1 MELII
6 SNEITIHDPTQE
18 VRQWIYDKLKVPN
31 PEYANKVKLGLWI
44 GNTPKELKLYRTSGD
59 SIIIP
64 YGVEKSLYYAFPELT
79 EVPTKRVFAENKPV
93 DYNAD
98 IKLYPYQ
105 ENAVNSLLRA
115 QGGILQ
121 SKAGSGKTRMGIALI
136 CALGKKTLWLTHT
149 NELLNQS
156 YNAAAEFIDK
166 KLLGK
171 ITAGKIHI
179 ADGIT
184 FATVQTLSKADLN
197 ALRYEWDMIVV
208 DECFSCDTLIST
220 IDGYK
225 KIKDID
231 YGDMVLSYNHDTCK
245 AEYKPVVYKFCKGA
259 ENVLTVTTEFGKMV
273 LTGNH
278 PVYTQRGYIK
288 AEELTNGDYV
298 LQDMSETCRFIRNAK
313 NNKKSLQIKGICVLF
328 KRMFKNWCNMSK
340 YLDGRKTKKSF
351 GTDERAEQ
359 DRSIYKAKTVNENKQ
374 PYEQPRDKGKGIK
387 DIKRTRS
394 QTAYKR
400 WKWNRTDRATEN
412 VNGCVDGIRN
422 DSRICNT
429 NKEKTRGLS
438 YLLQDRYSNS
448 KQNGGNRDRR
458 KFTLL
463 TKKTRTGQEENKF
476 FKWVRVESIKVQE
489 QTSDGT
495 FSGLCAD
502 GNVYNIGVE
511 DNHNYFANDILVHN
525 CHRCAGTI
533 NKATMFSKVLNNL
546 AARYKYGLS
555 ATLHRA
561 DGLIL
566 CTYALLGGVA
576 HTVPDNVV
584 NTMRVEIQK
593 KETGVQISRQCLDTD
608 GTLVYSKLINYL
620 AGHEKRNWQIVYDIV
635 ELYDK
640 KHSIILLSDRVDQ
653 LNNIYDM
660 LPDRAHDNAV
670 VLHGKVK
677 KDHRELALEQMR
689 NKEKHI
695 LLATYQLA
703 KEGLDVPCL
712 DRLLLATPV
721 KDYAIV
727 VQSVGR
733 IARVCEGK
741 GTPVVYDYV
750 DDIGFLQGMWKKR
763 CTSYRKDGCILRHWS
778 DTI

>member
-6 SNEITIHDPTQE
+6 SNEITIMDPTQE
-18 VRQWIYDKLKVPN
+18 VRQWVYDKLKVPN
-31 PEYANKVKLGLWI
+31 PEYANKLKMGLWI
-44 GNTPKELKLYRTSGD
+44 GNTPKELKLYRISGNN
-59 SIIIP
+59 IIIP
-64 YGVEKSLYYAFPELT
+64 YGTYKSLYNTFPHLKDIVT
-79 EVPTKRVFAENKPV
+79 SVDLSANKHV
-93 DYNAD
+93 NYNAN
-98 IKLYPYQ
+98 ISLYPYQ
-105 ENAVNSLLRA
+105 KNAVESLINA
-115 QGGILQ
+115 NGGILQ
-121 SKAGSGKTRMGIALI
+121 SKAGSGKTRMGIATI
-136 CALGKKTLWLTHT
+136 CRMGLKTLWLTHT

-156 YNAAAEFIDK
+156 YNSASEFIDK

-171 ITAGKIHI
+171 ITNGKMQI

-197 ALRYEWDMIVV
+197 ALKYEWDMVV
-208 DECFSCDTLIST
+208 TDECFSCDTLIST

-245 AEYKPVVYKFCKGA
+245 AEYKPVIYKFCKGA

-273 LTGNH
+273 LTRNH

-328 KRMFKNWCNMSK
+328 KRMLKNWCNISK
-340 YLDGRKTKKSF
+340 YLDGRKTEKGF
-351 GTDERAEQ
+351 GTYERTEQ
-359 DRSIYKAKTVNENKQ
+359 NRSVYQTKTVNENKQ
-374 PYEQPRDKGKGIK
+374 PYEQTRDKGKGIK

-394 QTAYKR
+394 QTACKM
-400 WKWNRTDRATEN
+400 WKWNRTYRATEN
-412 VNGCVDGIRN
+412 VNGCIDGIRN
-422 DSRICNT
+422 DSRICST

-448 KQNGGNRDRR
+448 KQNDSNRNRW

-463 TKKTRTGQEENKF
+463 TKKTRTGQEENRF
-476 FKWVRVESIKVQE
+476 FKWVRVESVEVQK

-495 FSGLCAD
+495 FSRLCAD

-525 CHRCAGTI
+525 CHRCSGTV

-561 DGLIL
+561 DGLIK
-566 CTYALLGGVA
+566 CTYALVGGVSY
-576 HTVPDNVV
+576 TVPDSVV
-584 NTMRVEIQK
+584 NTMRVKIQK
-593 KETGVQISRQCLDTD
+593 KDTGVQISRKCLDTD
-608 GTLVYSKLINYL
+608 GTLVYARLINYL
-620 AGHEKRNWQIVYDIV
+620 AEHVERNMQIVNDIKS
-635 ELYDK
+635 LK
-640 KHSIILLSDRVDQ
+640 GHSIILLSDRVGHLD
-653 LNNIYDM
+653 LLYEM
-660 LPDRAHDNAV
+660 LPEEQRKDAV
-670 VLHGKVK
+670 LLYGTVK
-677 KDHRELALEQMR
+677 KADREKALDDMR
-689 NKEKHI
+689 NKRKHI
-695 LLATYQLA
+695 LLATYSLA

-750 DDIGFLQGMWKKR
+750 DDIGFLENMWKKR
-763 CTSYRKDGCILRHWS
+763 CTSYKKDGCIL
-778 DTI
+778 

>member
-1 MELII
+1 MELTI
-6 SNEITIHDPTQE
+6 SNEITIHDSTPE

-31 PEYANKVKLGLWI
+31 PEYANKVRLGLWL
-44 GNTPKELKLYRTSGD
+44 GSTPKELKLYRVSGN

-64 YGVEKSLYYAFPELT
+64 YGVRNSLFHAFPELNT
-79 EVPTKRVFAENKPV
+79 YEHKCVFATNKPV
-93 DYNAD
+93 NYNAS
-98 IKLYPYQ
+98 IKLYDYQ
-105 ENAVNSLLRA
+105 ENAVQSLVRA
-115 QGGILQ
+115 SGGILQ

-171 ITAGKIHI
+171 ITAGKIQI

-184 FATVQTLSKADLN
+184 FATVQTLCKADLQ

-231 YGDMVLSYNHDTCK
+231 YGDMVLSYNHETCK
-245 AEYKPVVYKFCKGA
+245 AEYKPVIYKFCKGA
-259 ENVLTVTTEFGKMV
+259 ENILTVTTEFGRMV

-298 LQDMSETCRFIRNAK
+298 LQDMSETCRFIEKAEGDCKAK
-313 NNKKSLQIKGICVLF
+313 QIKGLRFLF
-328 KRMFKNWCNMSK
+328 ERLRSK
-340 YLDGRKTKKSF
+340 ITVDGRKKKKGF
-351 GTDERAEQ
+351 RTDERAEQ

-374 PYEQPRDKGKGIK
+374 PYEQTRDKGEGIK

-394 QTAYKR
+394 QTAYKG
-400 WKWNRTDRATEN
+400 WKWNRTYRTTEN
-412 VNGCVDGIRN
+412 VNGCIDGIRN
-422 DSRICNT
+422 DSRICST

-438 YLLQDRYSNS
+438 YLLQDRRSNS
-448 KQNGGNRDRR
+448 KQNDSNRNRR
-458 KFTLL
+458 KFALL
-463 TKKTRTGQEENKF
+463 AKKTRTGQEENRL
-476 FKWVRVESIKVQE
+476 FKWVRVESVEVQE

-495 FSGLCAD
+495 FNGLCAD

-525 CHRCAGTI
+525 CHRCAGTV
-533 NKATMFSKVLNNL
+533 NQATMFSKVLNNL
-546 AARYKYGLS
+546 AAPYKYGLT
-555 ATLHRA
+555 ATPHRA
-561 DGLIL
+561 DGLIK
-566 CTYALLGGVA
+566 CTYSLLGGVS
-576 HTVPDNVV
+576 HKVPDECA
-584 NTMRVEIQK
+584 NTMKVKIQK
-593 KETGVQISRQCLDTD
+593 KDTGIQKNRKCLDTD
-608 GTLVYSKLINYL
+608 GTLVYARLINYL
-620 AGHEKRNWQIVYDIV
+620 ALNSERNAIIARDIY
-635 ELYDK
+635 ELRK
-640 KHSIILLSDRVDQ
+640 VGHSILLLTDRIEQ
-653 LNNIYDM
+653 LELLRDSLDDKYELGYDT
-660 LPDRAHDNAV
+660 V
-670 VLHGKVK
+670 ILHGSIKAEY
-677 KDHRELALEQMR
+677 REKALEQMR

-733 IARVCEGK
+733 IARVCDGK
-741 GTPVVYDYV
+741 GEPVVYDYV

-763 CTSYRKDGCILRHWS
+763 CTHYRKDGCIL
-778 DTI
+778 

>member
-6 SNEITIHDPTQE
+6 SNEITIHDPTSE
-18 VRQWIYDKLKVPN
+18 VRQWVQDKLKVPN
-31 PEYANKVKLGLWI
+31 PEYENKARLGLWL
-44 GNTPKELKLYRTSGD
+44 GSTPRELKLYRTSGD
-59 SIIIP
+59 NIVVP
-64 YGVEKSLYYAFPELT
+64 YGVENSFFDAFPEYYIPDLIQFD
-79 EVPTKRVFAENKPV
+79 FAVNKPV
-93 DYNAD
+93 NYNAS
-98 IKLYPYQ
+98 INLYHYQ
-105 ENAVNSLLRA
+105 EKAVNSLVRA

-136 CALGKKTLWLTHT
+136 CALGRKTLWLTHT

-171 ITAGKIHI
+171 IAAGKMNISE
-179 ADGIT
+179 GIT
-184 FATVQTLSKADLN
+184 FATVQTLSKADLQ

-225 KIKDID
+225 RIKDID

-245 AEYKPVVYKFCKGA
+245 AEYKPVIYKFCKGA
-259 ENVLTVTTEFGKMV
+259 ENILTVTTEFGKMV

-298 LQDMSETCRFIRNAK
+298 LQDMSETCRFIEKAEGDCKAK
-313 NNKKSLQIKGICVLF
+313 QIKGLRILF
-328 KRMFKNWCNMSK
+328 ERLRSK
-340 YLDGRKTKKSF
+340 ITVDGRKAKKSF

-359 DRSIYKAKTVNENKQ
+359 NRSIYQAKTVNENKQ
-374 PYEQPRDKGKGIK
+374 PYEQTRDKGKGIK
-387 DIKRTRS
+387 GIKGTRS
-394 QTAYKR
+394 QTAYKG
-400 WKWNRTDRATEN
+400 WKWNRTYGSTEN

-422 DSRICNT
+422 DSRICGANE
-429 NKEKTRGLS
+429 EKARGLS

-448 KQNGGNRDRR
+448 KQNDSNRDRR

-463 TKKTRTGQEENKF
+463 TKKTRTGQEENRF
-476 FKWVRVESIKVQE
+476 FKWVRVESIEVQK

-495 FSGLCAD
+495 FGGLCAD

-511 DNHNYFANDILVHN
+511 DNHNYFANDVLVHN
-525 CHRCAGTI
+525 CHRCAGTV

-561 DGLIL
+561 DGLIK

-576 HTVPDNVV
+576 YTVPDDVV
-584 NTMRVEIQK
+584 NTLRVEIQRRD
-593 KETGVQISRQCLDTD
+593 TGVQISRKCLDTD
-608 GTLVYSKLINYL
+608 GTLVYARLINYL
-620 AGHEKRNWQIVYDIV
+620 AEHEERNKQICRDI
-635 ELYDK
+635 DK
-640 KHSIILLSDRVDQ
+640 LVVRGHSIILLSDRVEH
-653 LNNIYDM
+653 LNTIYNM
-660 LPDRAHDNAV
+660 LSNVMTEREVV

-677 KDHRELALEQMR
+677 KQDREHALEQMR
-689 NKEKHI
+689 TKEKHI

-763 CTSYRKDGCILRHWS
+763 CTSYRKDGCIL
-778 DTI
+778 

>member
-6 SNEITIHDPTQE
+6 SNEITIHDPTLE
-18 VRQWIYDKLKVPN
+18 VRQWVYDRLKVPN
-31 PEYANKVKLGLWI
+31 PDYANKVKLGLWL
-44 GNTPKELKLYRTSGD
+44 GSTPKELKLYRTSGD

-64 YGVEKSLYYAFPELT
+64 YGVYKSLVHAFPELENAQNT
-79 EVPTKRVFAENKPV
+79 LDFAPIRRVNYCKG
-93 DYNAD
+93 

-105 ENAVNSLLRA
+105 ENAVKGLIDA
-115 QGGILQ
+115 KGGILQ

-136 CALGKKTLWLTHT
+136 CALGVKTLWLTHT

-171 ITAGKIHI
+171 ITAGKIQI

-184 FATVQTLSKADLN
+184 FATVQTLCKADLN
-197 ALRYEWDMIVV
+197 ALRYEWDMIVI

-245 AEYKPVVYKFCKGA
+245 AEYKPVIYKFCKGA
-259 ENVLTVTTEFGKMV
+259 ENILTVTTEFGKMV

-298 LQDMSETCRFIRNAK
+298 LQDMSETCRFIEKAEGDCKAK
-313 NNKKSLQIKGICVLF
+313 QIKGLRFLF
-328 KRMFKNWCNMSK
+328 ERLRSK
-340 YLDGRKTKKSF
+340 ITVDGRKKKKGF
-351 GTDERAEQ
+351 RTDESAEQ
-359 DRSIYKAKTVNENKQ
+359 NRSIYKAKTVNENKQ
-374 PYEQPRDKGKGIK
+374 PYEQTGDKGKGIK

-394 QTAYKR
+394 QTACKR
-400 WKWNRTDRATEN
+400 WKWNRTYRATEN

-422 DSRICNT
+422 DSRVCST

-448 KQNGGNRDRR
+448 KQNDSNRNRW

-463 TKKTRTGQEENKF
+463 AKKTRTGQEENRL

-525 CHRCAGTI
+525 CHRCSGTLT
-533 NKATMFSKVLNNL
+533 KATMFSKVLNNL

-561 DGLIL
+561 DGLIK
-566 CTYALLGGVA
+566 CTYALVGGIA
-576 HTVPDNVV
+576 YTVPDGVV

-593 KETGVQISRQCLDTD
+593 RDTRIQISRQCLDTD
-608 GTLVYSKLINYL
+608 GTLCYAKLINYL
-620 AGHEKRNWQIVYDIV
+620 AENPKRNIQICDDIE
-635 ELYDK
+635 ELANRR
-640 KHSIILLSDRVDQ
+640 HSIILLSDRVEH
-653 LNNIYDM
+653 LNVIHYNLQPEYQRD
-660 LPDRAHDNAV
+660 AV
-670 VLHGKVK
+670 ILHGKVK
-677 KDHRELALEQMR
+677 KADREIALEQMR

-741 GTPVVYDYV
+741 DTPVVYDYV

-763 CTSYRKDGCILRHWS
+763 CTSYRKDGCIL
-778 DTI
+778 

>member
-1 MELII
+1 MRLTI
-6 SNEITIHDPTQE
+6 SNEITIHEPTAE
-18 VRQWIYDKLKVPN
+18 VVCWVREHLVVDN
-31 PEYANKVKLGLWI
+31 PEYANKQRLGLWL
-44 GNTPKELKLYRTSGD
+44 GSTPRHLNLYRISGD
-59 SIIIP
+59 SIIVS
-64 YGVEKSLYYAFPELT
+64 YGVYKSLVHAFPELENT
-79 EVPTKRVFAENKPV
+79 QNTLDFAPIRHVN
-93 DYNAD
+93 YCNG

-105 ENAVNSLLRA
+105 ENAVKGLIDA
-115 QGGILQ
+115 KGGILQ

-136 CALGKKTLWLTHT
+136 CALGVKTLWLTHT

-171 ITAGKIHI
+171 ITAGKIQI

-197 ALRYEWDMIVV
+197 ALRYEWDVVIV

-476 FKWVRVESIKVQE
+476 FKWVRVESVEIQK

-525 CHRCAGTI
+525 CHRCSGTVS
-533 NKATMFSKVLNNL
+533 KATMFSKVLNNL

-561 DGLIL
+561 DGLIK
-566 CTYALLGGVA
+566 CTYALVGGVA
-576 HTVPDNVV
+576 YTVPDSVV

-593 KETGVQISRQCLDTD
+593 RDTRVQISRQCLDTD
-608 GTLVYSKLINYL
+608 GTLVYAKLINYL
-620 AGHEKRNWQIVYDIV
+620 ADHYARNEMITLNIQ
-635 ELYDK
+635 ELACK
-640 KHSIILLSDRVDQ
+640 GHSIILLSDRVEH
-653 LNNIYDM
+653 LNSIYNM
-660 LPDRAHDNAV
+660 LAIPFKEYAV
-670 VLHGKVK
+670 ILHGKVK
-677 KDHRELALEQMR
+677 KADREIALDQMR
-689 NKEKHI
+689 NKEKRI

-750 DDIGFLQGMWKKR
+750 DDIGYLQGMWKKR
-763 CTSYRKDGCILRHWS
+763 CTHYRKDGCIL
-778 DTI
+778 